1 MGVDAPGFFAG
12 LRELATLAVDES
24 QTEETAESVVQ
35 VALRTIGCDYAGLTI
50 FGRGGSL
57 RSMAPSDPV
66 VEKAD
71 RLQHELRE
79 GPCVAAAE
87 DCSTYVSQ
95 DLGRD
100 PRWPTWG
107 PLAADL
113 GLGSLLATRLVVG
126 ERVLGAL
133 NLYDAGERE
142 FTTEDRDM
150 AEVFAVHAATALIAV
165 QEREHLRAGM
175 NARTLIGQAQGILME
190 RFDIDADHA
199 FAVLRRY
206 SQAQNL
212 KLRAVAED
220 VVRHRVLPTA

>member
-1 MGVDAPGFFAG
+1 MDAPALFAA
-12 LRELATLAVDES
+12 LRELAALTVDES
-24 QTEETAESVVQ
+24 QVEETAESVVQ
-35 VALRTIGCDYAGLTI
+35 VALGTIGCDYAGLTI
-50 FGRGGSL
+50 FGRGGAL
-57 RSMAPSDPV
+57 RSIAPSDPL

-71 RLQHELRE
+71 NLQHELHE

-87 DCSTYVSQ
+87 DRSTYVSH

-107 PLAADL
+107 PLAAGL
-113 GLGSLLATRLVVG
+113 GLGSLLATRLCAG
-126 ERVLGAL
+126 DRVLGAL
-133 NLYDAGERE
+133 NLYDAPGRD
-142 FTTEDRDM
+142 FTAEDRDM

-175 NARTLIGQAQGILME
+175 DARTLIGQAQGILME

-206 SQAQNL
+206 SQARNL

-220 VVRHRVLPTA
+220 VVQHRVLPDF